1 MRPQRI
7 AEELRSNLRERPYWT
22 TAALVGV
29 GWILGRSLPLRAV
42 LTVAGI
48 GARAAMVAAFED
60 AVSDRMR
67 TPSAQ
72 PEREDEAAASDF
84 E

>member
-1 MRPQRI
+1 MNSQRI

-22 TAALVGV
+22 TAAIVGV

-42 LTVAGI
+42 LTVASI

-60 AVSDRMR
+60 AVTGRVRPES
-67 TPSAQ
+67 TQPASSATRS
-72 PEREDEAAASDF
+72 PGSS
-84 E
+84 